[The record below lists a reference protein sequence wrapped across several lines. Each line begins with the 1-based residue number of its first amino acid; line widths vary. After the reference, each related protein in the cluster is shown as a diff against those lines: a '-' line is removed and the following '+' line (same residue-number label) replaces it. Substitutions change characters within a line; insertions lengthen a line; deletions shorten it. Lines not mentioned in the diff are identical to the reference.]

1 MVGTPLRIVVRRL
14 VAFIVLA
21 ALVVAALPGA
31 RAQSEVRYFP
41 ETGHTLRGQFRV
53 FWETNGAIANFGFP
67 ITEEYTGPNGR
78 TIQYFE
84 RARFE
89 LNEVGGRAVVELG
102 LLGIEVTGGRIF
114 PKVPPIENTADRR
127 YIPETQHIIQY
138 GFKEIWETRGDVRIF
153 GFPISEEIDEVLE
166 DGEWRTVQYF
176 ERARFEYWPN
186 FPPGQRVLISH
197 LGRRLAPAERTAPVP
212 PPGSG
217 QPAPQPQPQPQPQ
230 PAPAPL
236 PPSVNATVTPP
247 EGPQGTTFSF
257 AAFGFEPG
265 ENVGIWITAPD
276 QSTFGADFQ
285 AVADGE
291 GSIASENI
299 GLGTDGSFPEG
310 IWSFNAQG
318 VRSGRQA
325 IGYFRI
331 AAVTAPAGDPNR
343 LGQLIHDQLPRQG
356 LSFILPVAAPPGAE
370 FIMLG
375 GEFDPNEAVAGW
387 VTRPDNTSFP
397 IPPEQIVKD
406 GTVVQALVTTA
417 GLGEGTYT
425 AVLTGQSTG
434 VVAAASFRLT
444 FDFVAGPGTPRPAN
458 VNGGVSPSEG
468 PQGTT
473 FQVRGGGLRPNE
485 LAEFWITDP
494 LGNYVLYPEA
504 IPAEGDGRIGYNPP
518 LDLTATMEAPAGVY
532 GIHFRGIESGVRIDV
547 YFTVTG
553 TAGQGSPGA
562 ALRMAEQLLAKDR
575 LPRPALWIR
584 R

>member
-1 MVGTPLRIVVRRL
+1 MVGTSLRIVVRRL
-14 VAFIVLA
+14 VVLIVLA
-21 ALVVAALPGA
+21 ALVATALPGA
-31 RAQSEVRYFP
+31 RAQTEVRYFP
-41 ETGHTLRGQFRV
+41 ETGHTLRGQFRA
-53 FWETNGAIANFGFP
+53 FWEANGALANFGFP
-67 ITEEYTGPNGR
+67 ITEEYSGPNGR
-78 TIQYFE
+78 TTQYFE

-102 LLGIEVTGGRIF
+102 LLGIEVTEGRIF
-114 PKVPPIENTADRR
+114 PKVPPIENTADQR

-166 DGEWRTVQYF
+166 DGEWHTVQYF

-186 FPPGQRVLISH
+186 FPPGQRVLISN
-197 LGRRLAPAERTAPVP
+197 LGRRLAPSDRVIPVP

-217 QPAPQPQPQPQPQ
+217 QPAPQPQPQPQ

-257 AAFGFEPG
+257 DAFGFEAG

-285 AVADGE
+285 AVADGS
-291 GSIASENI
+291 GSIAAENTGI
-299 GLGTDGSFPEG
+299 GTDSSFPEG

-331 AAVTAPAGDPNR
+331 TGVTAPTGDPNR
-343 LGQLIHDQLPRQG
+343 LGQLIHDDLPRQG

-370 FIMLG
+370 FILIG
-375 GEFDPNEAVAGW
+375 GGFDVNENVVAW
-387 VTRPDNTSFP
+387 VTLPDNTSVAVGA
-397 IPPEQIVKD
+397 ERIVKD
-406 GTVVQALVTTA
+406 GTVVQVLVPTA
-417 GLGEGTYT
+417 GLGEGNYT
-425 AVLTGQSTG
+425 AVINGQSTG
-434 VVAAASFRLT
+434 AIAAAAFRLT
-444 FDFVAGPGTPRPAN
+444 SDFVAGPGTPRPAN
-458 VNGGVSPSEG
+458 VSGGVSPSEG

-485 LAEFWITDP
+485 LTELWITDP
-494 LGNYVLYPEA
+494 LGGYLLYPE
-504 IPAEGDGRIGYNPP
+504 PFQAEADGRIGYNPP
-518 LDLTATMEAPAGVY
+518 FDLTATNEAAAGVY
-532 GIHFRGIESGVRIDV
+532 GIHFRGLESRARVDV

-553 TAGQGSPGA
+553 PAGQGTPGA
-562 ALRMAEQLLAKDR
+562 SLRMVEQLIATGA
-575 LPRPALWIR
+575 LPRTEYWVR

>member
-1 MVGTPLRIVVRRL
+1 MVGTPLRSVVRRL
-14 VAFIVLA
+14 A
-21 ALVVAALPGA
+21 ALLVIAALIGTALPHV
-31 RAQSEVRYFP
+31 RAQTDVRYFP
-41 ETGHTLRGQFRV
+41 ETGHTLRGAFRA
-53 FWETNGAIANFGFP
+53 FWESNGALANFGFP
-67 ITEEYTGPNGR
+67 ITEEYSGPNGR
-78 TIQYFE
+78 TTQYFE

-102 LLGIEVTGGRIF
+102 LLGVEVTGGRIF

-186 FPPGQRVLISH
+186 FPPGQRVLISN
-197 LGRRLAPAERTAPVP
+197 LGRRLAPPERTAPVP

-217 QPAPQPQPQPQPQ
+217 QPQPQPQPQ
-230 PAPAPL
+230 PAPAPI

-247 EGPQGTTFSF
+247 EGPQGTTFAF
-257 AAFGFEPG
+257 DAFGFEAG

-285 AVADGE
+285 AVADSA
-291 GSIASENI
+291 GSIGYEQVGI
-299 GLGTDGSFPEG
+299 GTDASFPPG

-331 AAVTAPAGDPNR
+331 TEPTAPIGDANR

-356 LSFILPVAAPPGAE
+356 LSFILPVAAPPGAD
-370 FIMLG
+370 FILIG
-375 GEFDPNEAVAGW
+375 GGFDPNETVAGW

-397 IPPEQIVKD
+397 IPAELIEKEAD
-406 GTVVQALVTTA
+406 IVQALVGTV
-417 GLGEGTYT
+417 GLGPGDYT
-425 AVLTGQSTG
+425 AVVQGQGTGTI
-434 VVAAASFRLT
+434 AAASFRLT
-444 FDFVAGPGTPRPAN
+444 SDFVAGPGTPRPTN
-458 VNGGVSPSEG
+458 VNGSANPAEG

-473 FQVRGGGLRPNE
+473 FQVRGSGLRPGE

-494 LGNYVLYPEA
+494 LGNYVLYPD
-504 IPAEGDGRIGYNPP
+504 PVQAESDGRIGNSPP
-518 LDLTATMEAPAGVY
+518 FDLTTNGDIVPGVY
-532 GIHFRGIESGVRIDV
+532 GIHFRGLDSGTRVDV

-553 TAGQGSPGA
+553 AAGQGA
-562 ALRMAEQLLAKDR
+562 AQSALQLTEQLLR
-575 LPRPALWIR
+575 RSTLSQPTLWVR
-584 R
+584 